1 MVVVIITEK
10 PDASRKI
17 AEALA
22 EKNTLKKYTNEE
34 NVTYYEFMRN
44 GKKHI
49 VVCAVGHLF
58 NLSPVSKGW
67 IYPVFDAEWK
77 PSFEVNRDAK
87 FSKKY
92 FDVVKEM
99 IGNGSEYIVATDYDT
114 EGSVIGF
121 NILRFLAGLKDA
133 YRMKFSTLTKD
144 ELIEAYN
151 NMSKHLDFNQIEA
164 GLTRH
169 QLDWLW
175 GINLTRALT
184 LALKNYNGKGFSI
197 LSSGRV
203 QSPTLAMLVE
213 RELEIRNFKPKPFW
227 ELELHVKIDGIE
239 AVANYEKG
247 RIWNKD
253 DADKILQACK
263 GKDAIVKDIKKKR
276 YKQAPPVPFNTTDL
290 QAEAYQQFKFSPQ
303 QTMSIAESLYQQ
315 GFISYPRSSSQ
326 KLPPSI
332 NYEKILK
339 ALASLPQYKKF
350 AEELLKKE
358 KLVPVE
364 GKKDDPAH
372 PAVYSTHEIPD
383 LSKLTPQERKIYDL
397 ITRRTLAVFA
407 DEAIRETN
415 TVSLDVNGHIFL
427 LVGKRTLEPGWTKI
441 YEPYLK
447 REELILPEL
456 KIGQTVKVIKLEE
469 LAKETQPPARYSQ
482 GSIIKEMESRNL
494 GTRATR
500 SEILQTLYDRGYISG
515 KSIQV
520 TKLGEAVTKA
530 LKEYCPRIVSEE
542 LTRKF
547 EEEMELVYNGKKKR
561 EDVINE
567 ARKTLKE
574 ILEEF
579 KLNEKS
585 IGKKLAEALEVTRE
599 EERTIGTC
607 LNCKTGY
614 LRIFFSPVTKK
625 RWVGCTNYFN
635 CGNCGFSIEA
645 CKCEC
650 EICGREKRKCKHT
663 WKEKKWLP
671 SCKTSFPL
679 PASGQ
684 IKSLEKS
691 CEYCGWPLIQVWRKG
706 SRPFKMCLLPNCAS
720 KDNWKSKK

>member
-1 MVVVIITEK
+1 
-10 PDASRKI
+10 
-17 AEALA
+17 
-22 EKNTLKKYTNEE
+22 
-34 NVTYYEFMRN
+34 
-44 GKKHI
+44 
-49 VVCAVGHLF
+49 
-58 NLSPVSKGW
+58 
-67 IYPVFDAEWK
+67 
-77 PSFEVNRDAK
+77 
-87 FSKKY
+87 
-92 FDVVKEM
+92 
-99 IGNGSEYIVATDYDT
+99 VATDYDT

-276 YKQAPPVPFNTTDL
+276 YKQAPPFPFNTTDL

-372 PAVYSTHEIPD
+372 PAVYATHEIPD

-397 ITRRTLAVFA
+397 IARRTLAVFA

-567 ARKTLKE
+567 AKETLKE

-614 LRIFFSPVTKK
+614 LKIFFSPVTKK

-635 CGNCGFSIEA
+635 CGKCELSIED

-650 EICGREKRKCKHT
+650 EICGREKSKCKHT
-663 WKEKKWLP
+663 WKEKRWLP

-684 IKSLEKS
+684 IKSLEKL
-691 CEYCGWPLIQVWRKG
+691 CEICGWPLIQVCRKG